1 MPSLATSSLN
11 AFGALLG
18 RTYRQ
23 WRRAADLRLQPFD
36 LTEATWLPLLRI
48 ARAPAPPRQKDLAAA
63 LFVDGSSV
71 VRLLDN
77 LEQAGLIQRKEGE
90 TDRRA
95 KTIHLTPRGRA
106 IADRAETVARRV
118 RQDALAGLSD
128 RDIETTVRVLEH
140 ICRVLEDDVET
151 AAA

>member
-1 MPSLATSSLN
+1 MPPPRTSGRN

-23 WRRAADLRLQPFD
+23 WRRAADLRLQSCN

-48 ARAPAPPRQKDLAAA
+48 ARAQAPPRQKDLAAA
-63 LFVDGSSV
+63 MFVDGSAV

-77 LEQAGLIQRKEGE
+77 LEEAGLIQRKEGE

-106 IADRAETVARRV
+106 IADKAETAARRV
-118 RQDALAGLSD
+118 RQDALAGLAEK
-128 RDIETTVRVLEH
+128 DIETATRVLEH
-140 ICRVLEDDVET
+140 ICRVLEGDVE
-151 AAA
+151 AAAA